1 MMTVTSEEKV
11 QKAEKPQQG
20 DQFGLPWDISDLASR
35 KLLLEWIDKQ
45 VQTIDWTNPNVVAFE
60 AKHPDF
66 RPKMFLRLLTYA
78 YAVGIF
84 ASEDVVEGCYGDE
97 VLRSICENDPPTVR
111 AIMAFRRENRGLLQW
126 LLVELLKQAVRHNL
140 KAGDF
145 LISPG
150 LKRYLADAAVARIDI
165 ARHMDR
171 GARDE

>member
-1 MMTVTSEEKV
+1 MTTMITAEEKA
-11 QKAEKPQQG
+11 QEA
-20 DQFGLPWDISDLASR
+20 DQFGLPWDISDLAPR
-35 KLLLEWIDKQ
+35 KVLLQWIDKQ
-45 VQTIDWTNPNVVAFE
+45 LETIDWANPAVTTFE
-60 AKHPDF
+60 SKHPEF
-66 RPKMFLRLLTYA
+66 RPRMFLRLLSYA

-111 AIMAFRRENRGLLQW
+111 GIMAFRRENRGLLQW
-126 LLVELLKQAVRHNL
+126 LLVELLKQAIRYHVN
-140 KAGDF
+140 AGDF